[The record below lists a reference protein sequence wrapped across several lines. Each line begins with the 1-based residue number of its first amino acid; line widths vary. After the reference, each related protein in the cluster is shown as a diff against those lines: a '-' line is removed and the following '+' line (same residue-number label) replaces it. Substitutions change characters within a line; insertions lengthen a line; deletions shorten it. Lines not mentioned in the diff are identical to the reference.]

1 MNSHSPAKFG
11 QLLDR
16 HGAALVLYAQQW
28 CDAPEDVVQEALIAL
43 WRQSQWPENAVG
55 WLYRVVRNGA
65 IDARRSARRRS
76 DHEASAA
83 QARREMGL
91 DWFAATENSPLDT
104 AEVAQALQTLP
115 IDQRETIV
123 ARLWSGLTFTEIAQL
138 TETSTSTAH
147 RRYVEGLTALKERL
161 VTPCPQQR
169 SPIH

>member
-1 MNSHSPAKFG
+1 MDSHSSAQFSV
-11 QLLDR
+11 LLDR

-28 CDAPEDVVQEALIAL
+28 CEVPEDVVQEALIAL
-43 WRQSQWPENAVG
+43 WRQPQWPDNAVG

-76 DHEASAA
+76 NHEASAA
-83 QARREMGL
+83 QGRREMEL
-91 DWFAATENSPLDT
+91 DWFAATDT
-104 AEVAQALQTLP
+104 STLETADVTQALATLP
-115 IDQRETIV
+115 IEQRETIV

-161 VTPCPQQR
+161 VTPCPQQKT
-169 SPIH
+169 PIH